1 MTAPSNANTSGLAPT
16 DALRLVPKYYATE
29 PKEGGGGG
37 YWEASIELTGGDYVA
52 AEIFGNDREEVEER
66 LKAALSGLL
75 AAPASPLPGGGQ
87 CSETS
92 GELDPRLVE
101 WGYTSMDEV
110 IAHLGKLLDNQTAFD
125 GLAAPTGEPK

>member
-1 MTAPSNANTSGLAPT
+1 MSNEAPT
-16 DALRLVPKYYATE
+16 DALRLVPVEPTEAMLNAVKPWPEHWPPYGQATVS
-29 PKEGGGGG
+29 
-37 YWEASIELTGGDYVA
+37 ARA
-52 AEIFGNDREEVEER
+52 AYDIDRAVLR
-66 LKAALSGLL
+66 SNWSHMLA
-75 AAPASPLPGGGQ
+75 AAPASPLPGDGQ